1 MEAVLHEQ
9 LKALWDNITD
19 WSKVVIV
26 YEPVWALET
35 QTIASGDLTQ
45 DACAEIRK
53 QLSENV
59 S

>member
-1 MEAVLHEQ
+1 MGIIYCVGENQEQHEHDEQMEAVLHEQ

-35 QTIASGDLTQ
+35 QS
-45 DACAEIRK
+45 
-53 QLSENV
+53 
-59 S
+59 